1 MDSDAVSGWAGWDL
15 AHPEF
20 GSSVNPTP
28 SRGADYAHHI
38 TACPPR
44 FGNLT
49 ASLNWTSD
57 GVN

>member
-1 MDSDAVSGWAGWDL
+1 MESDAVSGWTGWAL

-44 FGNLT
+44 FGNHT
-49 ASLNWTSD
+49 VSLNWTLD